1 MYLEL
6 QEMNKYVTYVQA
18 KKLKA
23 IGFKEP
29 TDYHYRSGK
38 LVKNGYRMDWNALL
52 FALQV
57 STPTV
62 DEAIDWLRR
71 KYNIHIY
78 TCIEPFVDPKDP
90 KGSVLYRYGVKWC
103 DRRNGWNGRLVIGKT
118 NLSKNPYSLKR
129 QAITFALRWI
139 TKNNVKKLSK

>member
-1 MYLEL
+1 
-6 QEMNKYVTYVQA
+6 MNKYVTRVQA
-18 KKLKA
+18 EKLKA
-23 IGFKEP
+23 LGFNEP
-29 TDYHYRSGK
+29 TNRYYENGK
-38 LVKNGYRMDWNALL
+38 IAKGISCANWNGL
-52 FALQV
+52 FFILRISA
-57 STPTV
+57 PTV

-78 TCIEPFVDPKDP
+78 TCIEPFVDPNDS

-139 TKNNVKKLSK
+139 VKNNVKKLSK

>member
-1 MYLEL
+1 
-6 QEMNKYVTYVQA
+6 MNKYVTCVQA
-18 KKLKA
+18 EKLKA
-23 IGFKEP
+23 IDFNEL
-29 TDYHYRSGK
+29 TNHY
-38 LVKNGYRMDWNALL
+38 YRGRKIMKSVDCMSWNTSC
-52 FALQV
+52 FAFRI
-57 STPTV
+57 SAPTV

-78 TCIEPFVDPKDP
+78 TCIEPFVDPQDAN
-90 KGSVLYRYGVKWC
+90 GSVLYRYGVKWC

-118 NLSKNPYSLKR
+118 NMSKNPYSLKR

>member
-1 MYLEL
+1 MEL
-6 QEMNKYVTYVQA
+6 QMNNCITLFQA
-18 KKLKA
+18 KQLRQL
-23 IGFKEP
+23 GFNE
-29 TDYHYRSGK
+29 YVSSHYWLIKHNPLCLAMSTPD
-38 LVKNGYRMDWNALL
+38 NWNDSKC
-52 FALQV
+52 FV
-57 STPTV
+57 SAPTV
-62 DEAIDWLRR
+62 DETIDWLRR

-103 DRRNGWNGRLVIGKT
+103 DKNNGWNGRIVIGKT

>member
-1 MYLEL
+1 
-6 QEMNKYVTYVQA
+6 MNKYVTAKQA
-18 KKLKA
+18 EKLKLL
-23 IGFKEP
+23 GFDDSVIRHYYTSNYCAVSVRAHGEP
-29 TDYHYRSGK
+29 KNWNK
-38 LVKNGYRMDWNALL
+38 LTG
-52 FALQV
+52 FV
-57 STPTV
+57 SVPTV

-78 TCIEPFVDPKDP
+78 TCIEPFVDPNDS

-139 TKNNVKKLSK
+139 AKNNVKKLSK

>member
-1 MYLEL
+1 
-6 QEMNKYVTYVQA
+6 MNKYVTAKQA
-18 KKLKA
+18 EKLKLLGFDDCV
-23 IGFKEP
+23 IGHYYAAGNYVGP
-29 TDYHYRSGK
+29 IRTDGTS
-38 LVKNGYRMDWNALL
+38 KNWNE
-52 FALQV
+52 FRIIV

-62 DEAIDWLRR
+62 DETIDWLRR

-78 TCIEPFVDPKDP
+78 TCIEPFVDPNDP
-90 KGSVLYRYGVKWC
+90 KGSVLYRYGAKWC

-139 TKNNVKKLSK
+139 VKNNVKKLSK

>member
-1 MYLEL
+1 
-6 QEMNKYVTYVQA
+6 MNKYVTRVQA
-18 KKLKA
+18 KKLKTL
-23 IGFKEP
+23 GFNEP
-29 TDYHYRSGK
+29 TNRYYRRGKIMSGIDRI
-38 LVKNGYRMDWNALL
+38 NWNL
-52 FALQV
+52 FISLPFIV
-57 STPTV
+57 SAPTV
-62 DEAIDWLRR
+62 DEVIDWLRR

-78 TCIEPFVDPKDP
+78 TCIEPFVDPNDP
-90 KGSVLYRYGVKWC
+90 KGSVLYRYGAKWC

>member
-1 MYLEL
+1 
-6 QEMNKYVTYVQA
+6 MNKYVTRVQA
-18 KKLKA
+18 EKLKTL
-23 IGFKEP
+23 GFNEP
-29 TDYHYRSGK
+29 TNRYYRRGKIMSGID
-38 LVKNGYRMDWNALL
+38 RMNWNL
-52 FALQV
+52 FISLPFIV
-57 STPTV
+57 SAPTV
-62 DEAIDWLRR
+62 DEVIDWLRR

-78 TCIEPFVDPKDP
+78 TCIEPFVDPNDS

-139 TKNNVKKLSK
+139 VKNNVKKLSK

>member
-1 MYLEL
+1 
-6 QEMNKYVTYVQA
+6 MNKHVTYNQA
-18 KKLKA
+18 RKLKA
-23 IGFKEP
+23 LGFNEP
-29 TDYHYRSGK
+29 TNRYYEGRKIAKGI
-38 LVKNGYRMDWNALL
+38 NCANWNRL
-52 FALQV
+52 FFILRISA
-57 STPTV
+57 PTI

-78 TCIEPFVDPKDP
+78 TCIEPFVDPNDS

-139 TKNNVKKLSK
+139 AKNNVKKLSK

>member
-1 MYLEL
+1 
-6 QEMNKYVTYVQA
+6 MNKYVTLNQA
-18 KKLKA
+18 EKLKSL
-23 IGFKEP
+23 GFN
-29 TDYHYRSGK
+29 DSVAGHYYASSYYKGRIRPRGEQK
-38 LVKNGYRMDWNALL
+38 NWNKWKALVSA
-52 FALQV
+52 
-57 STPTV
+57 PTV

-103 DRRNGWNGRLVIGKT
+103 DEKNGWNGRIVIGKT
-118 NLSKNPYSLKR
+118 NMSKNPYSLKR

-139 TKNNVKKLSK
+139 TKNNIKRYKK

>member
-1 MYLEL
+1 
-6 QEMNKYVTYVQA
+6 MNKHVTAKQA
-18 KKLKA
+18 EKLKLL
-23 IGFKEP
+23 GFNESVVRHRYTPNYSIYAGHFRTNGEP
-29 TDYHYRSGK
+29 R
-38 LVKNGYRMDWNALL
+38 NWNKYTAS
-52 FALQV
+52 V
-57 STPTV
+57 SVPTV
-62 DEAIDWLRR
+62 DEAVDWLRR

-78 TCIEPFVDPKDP
+78 TCIEPFVDPNDP
-90 KGSVLYRYGVKWC
+90 KGSVLYRYGAKWC

>member
-6 QEMNKYVTYVQA
+6 QEMNKYVTRVQA
-18 KKLKA
+18 EKLKTL
-23 IGFKEP
+23 GFNEP
-29 TDYHYRSGK
+29 TNCHYEGRKIAKGINCTNW
-38 LVKNGYRMDWNALL
+38 NGL
-52 FALQV
+52 FFILRISA
-57 STPTV
+57 PTV

-90 KGSVLYRYGVKWC
+90 KGSVLYRYGAKWC